1 MHSHLIVHRDLKPE
15 NILLDQDYRAKIA
28 DFGLS
33 VELKSINDQLY
44 TFCGTLKYQAPEM
57 IQRKGYS
64 FGVDIWALGCVSY
77 RLYYGNVPFDGQTND
92 EIYKAIVSKCPKY
105 CRVSKCN
112 ESIEN
117 HEILVLKSML
127 HKNVDLRAKID
138 TLLQNEKYFLLE
150 KNNPQLNHNKKRASI
165 QELANLQTIN
175 LSNKRKRSQSQ
186 DVNNMIQCLQKISSK
201 KKLSPNNVE
210 AKNKLNSNKISYKMH
225 NDTKLIP
232 LFWITQWI
240 EINLIGFGYLFD
252 KSLYGFQ
259 FKRNSTHMMLIQH
272 QNKDPIIAYEEH
284 GKEVIYFM
292 MNQCPEQLKNNLSVL
307 KQSYQILLDKLKQTQ
322 VEFLKM
328 RLHTMDDENENDLPW
343 IIKKWFH
350 HKYDLMMF
358 HLETDLFQLTFI
370 QDNRTFLFDCRQISM
385 SVLINNS
392 IYTSLNLKWLAES
405 DESNLTSKM
414 HCCIVAS
421 LKYIQMFIA
430 Q

>member
-1 MHSHLIVHRDLKPE
+1 MRQTMSIMIEKENEKTSRTLLSNVTAITKNRMKRHERNVKETLSKIPKILRINNQTAYEFVKVLGFGGYAVAFSAKLVNVEEKDDDKMNVLNGPDMVAIKIIIKNNFDSNKMKQVTTYTEREIKIMSKLNHTNIVKLYDHWIDD
-15 NILLDQDYRAKIA
+15 NCIYIIL
-28 DFGLS
+28 
-33 VELKSINDQLY
+33 ELCIN
-44 TFCGTLKYQAPEM
+44 KYQAPEM

-210 AKNKLNSNKISYKMH
+210 AKNKLNSKRSV
-225 NDTKLIP
+225 TKCI
-232 LFWITQWI
+232 
-240 EINLIGFGYLFD
+240 
-252 KSLYGFQ
+252 
-259 FKRNSTHMMLIQH
+259 MIQ
-272 QNKDPIIAYEEH
+272 N
-284 GKEVIYFM
+284 
-292 MNQCPEQLKNNLSVL
+292 
-307 KQSYQILLDKLKQTQ
+307 
-322 VEFLKM
+322 
-328 RLHTMDDENENDLPW
+328 
-343 IIKKWFH
+343 
-350 HKYDLMMF
+350 
-358 HLETDLFQLTFI
+358 
-370 QDNRTFLFDCRQISM
+370 
-385 SVLINNS
+385 
-392 IYTSLNLKWLAES
+392 
-405 DESNLTSKM
+405 
-414 HCCIVAS
+414 
-421 LKYIQMFIA
+421 
-430 Q
+430 